1 MRVGGGV
8 RVGSGVRVGGETIVK
23 GSKMEHSWRHLL
35 QRHVNLNSTS
45 LLSFYFCCRNTE
57 KLP

>member
-8 RVGSGVRVGGETIVK
+8 RVGDETIVN
-23 GSKMEHSWRHLL
+23 GSKMEHRWRHLL

-45 LLSFYFCCRNTE
+45 LLSFY
-57 KLP
+57 LL

>member
-1 MRVGGGV
+1 MRVGG
-8 RVGSGVRVGGETIVK
+8 GVRVGGETIVK

-57 KLP
+57 NLP

>member
-8 RVGSGVRVGGETIVK
+8 RVGDEIIVK
-23 GSKMEHSWRHLL
+23 DSKMEHSWRHLL
-35 QRHVNLNSTS
+35 QRHVSLNSTS